1 MKQLFQATALAFACV
16 ASTTAWAE
24 PATLKVLGN
33 FTGNKKQVELVEQ
46 PFFMGLPK
54 ETGISSKIGY
64 SPMDLV
70 NVKAADALRLL
81 KSGAFD
87 VASVQIGLAAR
98 DDPFL
103 EGIDLAGIATN
114 LADQRK
120 VVDAIREEFDREVQ
134 TRFNS
139 KVMTLWPFGPQILF
153 CKKAI
158 DNMDD
163 FKGTKVRT
171 FTTSMASMIEGLGG
185 SPVTLQY
192 GEVYLALQR
201 GVVDCGVTASSAGN
215 GGKWPE
221 VTSHLLPL
229 AVSNAMQGHFINL
242 DTWKQ
247 FTPEQQAKLT
257 AAFKK
262 MEDDMWALAAN
273 IDADATAC
281 NTGKDSCKEHT
292 KYKMT
297 LGTISDAEQARLKTV
312 VNRDVLPEW
321 GRNCNAVIP
330 DCTARW
336 NATVGKA
343 MGYDIAVK

>member
-153 CKKAI
+153 CKM
-158 DNMDD
+158 NRP
-163 FKGTKVRT
+163 GNRGGCLVKVKPPQQR
-171 FTTSMASMIEGLGG
+171 
-185 SPVTLQY
+185 VLQ
-192 GEVYLALQR
+192 A
-201 GVVDCGVTASSAGN
+201 
-215 GGKWPE
+215 P
-221 VTSHLLPL
+221 
-229 AVSNAMQGHFINL
+229 
-242 DTWKQ
+242 
-247 FTPEQQAKLT
+247 
-257 AAFKK
+257 
-262 MEDDMWALAAN
+262 
-273 IDADATAC
+273 
-281 NTGKDSCKEHT
+281 DS
-292 KYKMT
+292 
-297 LGTISDAEQARLKTV
+297 TV
-312 VNRDVLPEW
+312 VRPRRE
-321 GRNCNAVIP
+321 GCRQSIP
-330 DCTARW
+330 AAAD
-336 NATVGKA
+336 
-343 MGYDIAVK
+343 D